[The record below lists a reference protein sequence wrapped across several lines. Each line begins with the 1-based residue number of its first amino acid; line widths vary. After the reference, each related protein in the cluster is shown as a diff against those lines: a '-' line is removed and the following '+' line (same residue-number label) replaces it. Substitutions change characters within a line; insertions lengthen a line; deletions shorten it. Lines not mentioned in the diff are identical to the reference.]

1 VVGNYYA
8 VGTHRLQVAIMSVR
22 HSLFR
27 YLDEQPSRTITA
39 WNLFDVMEA
48 RTGRKTMPATL
59 LSYTRLYCA
68 YSGATL
74 ACINPQESRY
84 RYEPGAKIAGALDYA
99 KD

>member
-1 VVGNYYA
+1 
-8 VGTHRLQVAIMSVR
+8 MSVR
-22 HSLFR
+22 QSLFR

-59 LSYTRLYCA
+59 MQYARDYA
-68 YSGATL
+68 DISGASL
-74 ACINPQESRY
+74 VCINPQESRY